1 MLRVTGSSSGMML
14 WCVISAV
21 RDVCTFRK
29 PWKYRQVGQESM
41 DIILLAFF
49 TGRWKPWKQ
58 FADVDI
64 KYIVAVILAQM
75 VKQTLLLV
83 SAI

>member
-29 PWKYRQVGQESM
+29 PWKYRQVGQENLEIVYIVSCLQM
-41 DIILLAFF
+41 WIPNILLLSYS
-49 TGRWKPWKQ
+49 Q
-58 FADVDI
+58 
-64 KYIVAVILAQM
+64 L
-75 VKQTLLLV
+75 VKQTLLLFEN
-83 SAI
+83 

>member
-29 PWKYRQVGQESM
+29 PWKYRQVGQENLEIVYIVSCLQM
-41 DIILLAFF
+41 WIPNILLLSYS
-49 TGRWKPWKQ
+49 Q
-58 FADVDI
+58 
-64 KYIVAVILAQM
+64 L
-75 VKQTLLLV
+75 VK
-83 SAI
+83 

>member
-29 PWKYRQVGQESM
+29 PWKYRQEGQENLEIVYIVSCLQM
-41 DIILLAFF
+41 WIPNILLLSYS
-49 TGRWKPWKQ
+49 Q
-58 FADVDI
+58 
-64 KYIVAVILAQM
+64 L
-75 VKQTLLLV
+75 VK
-83 SAI
+83 